1 MQAHTRALVAAS
13 AYAVITGKKIAGI
26 FDHTANE
33 QLRIAVEC
41 RGTALRGADGERGV
55 AFGGTLPELYDDG
68 DKAFISLEVDGA
80 SARGYDRGS
89 QSHFVAEV
97 SDRLIQ
103 VYDHGHSAWFA
114 FEVLEIADEPFA
126 QPISDRGRLR

>member
-13 AYAVITGKKIAGI
+13 AYAVITGKKVAGI

-33 QLRIAVEC
+33 QLQIAAEC
-41 RGTALRGADGERGV
+41 RGTGLQGADGDRAV

-80 SARGYDRGS
+80 RARGYDRGS
-89 QSHFVAEV
+89 QGHYVAEV
-97 SDRLIQ
+97 SDRVIQ
-103 VYDHGHSAWFA
+103 LYDHSHSAWFA
-114 FEVLEIADEPFA
+114 FEVLEFADRA
-126 QPISDRGRLR
+126 VTKD

>member
-13 AYAVITGKKIAGI
+13 AYAVITGKKVAGI

-33 QLRIAVEC
+33 QLRIAAEC
-41 RGTALRGADGERGV
+41 RGTALQGADGERGV

-68 DKAFISLEVDGA
+68 DQAFISLEVDGA
-80 SARGYDRGS
+80 RARGYDRGS
-89 QSHFVAEV
+89 QGHYVAEV

-103 VYDHGHSAWFA
+103 IYDHSHNGWFA
-114 FEVLEIADEPFA
+114 FEVLEFADESGA
-126 QPISDRGRLR
+126 QPISDRDQLR

>member
-13 AYAVITGKKIAGI
+13 AYAVITGKKVAGI
-26 FDHTANE
+26 FDHTAHE
-33 QLRIAVEC
+33 QLQIAVEC
-41 RGTALRGADGERGV
+41 RGTELQGADGERAV

-80 SARGYDRGS
+80 KAWGYDRGS
-89 QSHFVAEV
+89 QGHYAAEV

-103 VYDHGHSAWFA
+103 IYDHSHSAWFA
-114 FEVLEIADEPFA
+114 FEVLEFADEPLA
-126 QPISDRGRLR
+126 RPVSDRGRLP